1 MLMSQNVI
9 LTQALHY
16 IINKKASLELKSHW
30 NNFNMAFSI
39 HMSHSFFF
47 ILFLSKMKML
57 HCFPTFQMN
66 YTTTTI
72 FLHKT
77 IMVTQLQDIFCKI
90 ARSGEKMSLSTFIC
104 RNEECRK
111 GFTNDTSWKKVWFF
125 MHYCIFSC
133 RLSPCLSLDAVY
145 CMPVCLSVCLSV
157 CVPFYAGVS
166 FYERSIF
173 DIPNRR

>member
-1 MLMSQNVI
+1 
-9 LTQALHY
+9 
-16 IINKKASLELKSHW
+16 
-30 NNFNMAFSI
+30 
-39 HMSHSFFF
+39 
-47 ILFLSKMKML
+47 
-57 HCFPTFQMN
+57 MN

-111 GFTNDTSWKKVWFF
+111 GFTNDTSWKKVRFF

-157 CVPFYAGVS
+157 CLCAFLCRGQ
-166 FYERSIF
+166 FLRTF
-173 DIPNRR
+173 DIRYSESSLVQVLQKVFNIFNDLDPLYAFYFSQWFILFLEVHYFFLFQGKSSAHKKESCYSGS